1 MSTTIR
7 QAAYLDRILIL
18 LDPFRNNR
26 QQVSGMTFMSIFV
39 PVTSITMEK
48 PDRISD

>member
-1 MSTTIR
+1 MSTTTR
-7 QAAYLDRILIL
+7 KAACFDRIRIL
-18 LDPFRNNR
+18 LDPFRDSR
-26 QQVSGMTFMSIFV
+26 QQVSGMTFMSIFF